1 MYDLVIK
8 GGMVIDPSQGLHA
21 PRDVA
26 LDMGKVVAVEEEINP
41 SQAREVV
48 TAEGLLVTP
57 GLVDIHVHIY
67 WGVSHYGVEADLG
80 CLARGVTTAV
90 DAGSSG
96 AHTFPGLRR
105 YVIEVASTRLYA
117 FLNISSMGMITDAVG
132 ELNDLRFADPALAVR
147 VARANEDV
155 IVGIKVRLDRGRVGE
170 NGPIKPLRLARQAA
184 DRLNLPIM
192 VHIGRMDA
200 PLAEILSYLREGD
213 LVTHTYHGHEGGIL
227 DDNGR
232 LIREAWQARERGVL
246 FDVGHGAGS
255 FAFRVAQRAL
265 DAGFTPGTI
274 SSDLHAYNING
285 PVFDLATT
293 MSKFIHMGLPL
304 GEVVKLCTWNPARAV
319 GIPES
324 IGTLRPG
331 AEGDVAILHLEEG
344 EVEFIDCEGQ
354 VVLVERRLIPVNV
367 IRNGEIYVKGPRVQR

>member
-1 MYDLVIK
+1 MYDLLIK
-8 GGMVIDPSQGLHA
+8 GGTVIDPSQGLSTR
-21 PRDVA
+21 RDVA
-26 LDMGKVVAVEEEINP
+26 LDLGKVAAVEEDIDP
-41 SQAREVV
+41 SQAREVIK
-48 TAEGLLVTP
+48 AEGLLVTP

-67 WGVSHYGVEADLG
+67 WGVSHYGVEPDLG
-80 CLARGVTTAV
+80 CLAKGVTTAV

-117 FLNISSMGMITDAVG
+117 FLNISSMGMISDAVG

-170 NGPIKPLRLARQAA
+170 NGPIKPLKLARQAA
-184 DRLNLPIM
+184 DQLNLPIM
-192 VHIGRMDA
+192 VHIGRLDA
-200 PLAEILSYLREGD
+200 PLAEVLGYLREGD

-227 DDNGR
+227 DEHGQ
-232 LIREAWQARERGVL
+232 LIRAAWQARGRGVL

-255 FAFRVAQRAL
+255 FAFRVAQAAL
-265 DAGFTPGTI
+265 DQGFTPGTI
-274 SSDLHAYNING
+274 SSDLHVYDING
-285 PVFDLATT
+285 PVYDLATT
-293 MSKFIHMGLPL
+293 MSKFLHLGIPL
-304 GEVVKLCTWNPARAV
+304 DEVVRLCTWSPARAV

-331 AEGDVAILHLEEG
+331 AEADVAIFRLEEG
-344 EVEFIDCEGQ
+344 EFGFMDCERQ
-354 VVLVERRLIPVNV
+354 AVVGGKRLVPVNV
-367 IRNGEIYVKGPRVQR
+367 IRGGEVYSRGRRIYR